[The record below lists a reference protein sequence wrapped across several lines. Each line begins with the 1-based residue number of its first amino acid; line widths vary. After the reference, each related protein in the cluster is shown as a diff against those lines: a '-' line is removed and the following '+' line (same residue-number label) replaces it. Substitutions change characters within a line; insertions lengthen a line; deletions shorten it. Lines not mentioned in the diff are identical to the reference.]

1 MRITGTEAY
10 FFIPLNFENSE
21 RKKEKEKK
29 ESSDNSEGRVKG
41 ENKNK
46 KTDIFYMGQLDFLDS
61 LLNTNHQVISVVYPL
76 CSPSTEFK
84 MREVCFHIL
93 ETIEINDAKL

>member
-29 ESSDNSEGRVKG
+29 ESLDNSEGRVKG

-46 KTDIFYMGQLDFLDS
+46 KTDIFLYGAVRFPGFSTQYQSPGDFCGLS
-61 LLNTNHQVISVVYPL
+61 TVLPFHRVQNERSVL
-76 CSPSTEFK
+76 S
-84 MREVCFHIL
+84 HIG
-93 ETIEINDAKL
+93 NN